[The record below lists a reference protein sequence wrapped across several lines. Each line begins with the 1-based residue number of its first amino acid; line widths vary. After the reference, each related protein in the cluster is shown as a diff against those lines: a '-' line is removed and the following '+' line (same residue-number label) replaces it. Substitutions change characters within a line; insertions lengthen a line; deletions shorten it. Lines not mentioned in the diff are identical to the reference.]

1 MVRFS
6 IVFLVAAVVVPAQR
20 KPVTL
25 DALAGQAPPLMG
37 TVLWSPDGKR
47 IAIEQGNNL
56 QLIDVGT
63 RSRRTVLS
71 LSALTASATA
81 VPAAEAFGWENR
93 RVSEQSLQW
102 LPDGK
107 RMLAARGGDVFVIQV
122 DAGGYQQL
130 TATPYA
136 ERDPKLSPDGKKL
149 AYRHNHDL
157 YVMDLASRGITRL
170 TKDGSLSLLNGELDW
185 VYPEE
190 LQLGTAYWWAPDSQS
205 IAYMQF
211 DISREMVHPHVD
223 MLGLYAK
230 LEPQRFPKAGTPNA
244 DVRLG
249 VVAAKGGATRW
260 MDLGEMRDRLLARVH
275 WTPDSKGL
283 VAFRLNRVQNELHVI
298 GAEAAT
304 GRSKVAME
312 EKDPAW
318 INVRDDFA
326 MLSKGEQAIF
336 GSERTGYRH
345 LYLVG
350 KNGKELRPI
359 TSGEF
364 EVTELVHVDEAG
376 ERVFYLSTEES
387 PLERHLYVVGRD
399 GQRRKLTKEKG
410 THAVEMSPNAEY
422 WVDTYSSISE
432 PSRTV
437 LRDASG
443 NVVMTLREPSMKAR
457 EEYEILPTSLLSF
470 KGSDG
475 TLYYARLIKPVN
487 FDAAKKYPAIVMVY
501 GGPHAQT
508 VKDSYAGLS
517 WDQVLAHRGFVIWQM
532 DNRGSG
538 ARGHKWESVVNR
550 EFGKQELADQLEG
563 VQYLKSL
570 GFVDEKRIGIHGWS
584 YGGYMTLV
592 ALLRAPDVFRAG
604 ISGAPV
610 TDWRHYDT
618 IYTERYMGLPEGNA
632 EGYRKSSPLH
642 YAGNLKGKLM
652 LVHNYGDDNVLYQH
666 NLQMQVELQKAG
678 KHFDLLVYPQ
688 KSHGVTGAYGRHMRE
703 AMTEFFERHLR

>member
-211 DISREMVHPHVD
+211 DISREMMHPHVD

-249 VVAAKGGATRW
+249 VVAAKGGAVATHTPASTPTAARRTPTRR
-260 MDLGEMRDRLLARVH
+260 GGTITGGNFAASSRVSSG
-275 WTPDSKGL
+275 TSP
-283 VAFRLNRVQNELHVI
+283 FELNQPMVCTTSQYSYN
-298 GAEAAT
+298 A
-304 GRSKVAME
+304 S
-312 EKDPAW
+312 
-318 INVRDDFA
+318 DDA
-326 MLSKGEQAIF
+326 
-336 GSERTGYRH
+336 
-345 LYLVG
+345 
-350 KNGKELRPI
+350 
-359 TSGEF
+359 
-364 EVTELVHVDEAG
+364 
-376 ERVFYLSTEES
+376 
-387 PLERHLYVVGRD
+387 
-399 GQRRKLTKEKG
+399 
-410 THAVEMSPNAEY
+410 
-422 WVDTYSSISE
+422 
-432 PSRTV
+432 
-437 LRDASG
+437 
-443 NVVMTLREPSMKAR
+443 
-457 EEYEILPTSLLSF
+457 
-470 KGSDG
+470 
-475 TLYYARLIKPVN
+475 
-487 FDAAKKYPAIVMVY
+487 
-501 GGPHAQT
+501 
-508 VKDSYAGLS
+508 
-517 WDQVLAHRGFVIWQM
+517 
-532 DNRGSG
+532 
-538 ARGHKWESVVNR
+538 
-550 EFGKQELADQLEG
+550 
-563 VQYLKSL
+563 
-570 GFVDEKRIGIHGWS
+570 
-584 YGGYMTLV
+584 
-592 ALLRAPDVFRAG
+592 
-604 ISGAPV
+604 
-610 TDWRHYDT
+610 
-618 IYTERYMGLPEGNA
+618 
-632 EGYRKSSPLH
+632 
-642 YAGNLKGKLM
+642 
-652 LVHNYGDDNVLYQH
+652 
-666 NLQMQVELQKAG
+666 
-678 KHFDLLVYPQ
+678 
-688 KSHGVTGAYGRHMRE
+688 
-703 AMTEFFERHLR
+703 